1 MKLPYKA
8 ATLLYSFNAAGQ
20 VLLLERA
27 QDPNRGFWSP
37 PGGKLKMDEGES
49 PYVCACRE
57 AGEEMG
63 LRLTPAD
70 LHLAGIISESGYQGQ
85 THWLM
90 FLFEI
95 RLKLTQTPA
104 AHAEGRFGFFH
115 RDELEFLKIPDT
127 DREKIWPWFWQ
138 YRGGFFSAHCQCRVD
153 GGHLWSLHEARC
165 ADGVTSPSCVGGG
178 Q

>member
-20 VLLLERA
+20 VLLMERA

-37 PGGKLKMDEGES
+37 PGGKLKMEAGES

-63 LRLTPAD
+63 LMLTPAD

-95 RLKLTQTPA
+95 RLKLTQAPA
-104 AHAEGRFGFFH
+104 THAEGRFAFF
-115 RDELEFLKIPDT
+115 RREELEHLRIPDT
-127 DREKIWPWFWQ
+127 DREKIWPWFWSH
-138 YRGGFFSAHCQCRVD
+138 RGGFFAAHCQCQE
-153 GGHLWSLHEARC
+153 GGANLWTLHEAWNPGPEAGLTVKGR
-165 ADGVTSPSCVGGG
+165 G
-178 Q
+178 